1 MAILVCFSSCDR
13 FREQTNTNF
22 DVTYHG
28 VVSVPEGRVITNGGP
43 FPSSGGLSVDFPAV
57 AVATKSRQY
66 ADEYHIKTD
75 KVVKAHLLMFRFYQ
89 APTYHNLDYVDSI
102 HVYMSTSDLPEIL
115 VARRS
120 IIPKNQFMLDMVPET
135 FQNLKEYFKQDIIY
149 LRTELYIN
157 KLPDEGN
164 KFDLVPTI
172 YVEAKSVL

>member
-1 MAILVCFSSCDR
+1 MKRFICSMAILVCFSNCDR

-22 DVTYHG
+22 DVTYHA
-28 VVSVPEGRVITNGGP
+28 VVS
-43 FPSSGGLSVDFPAV
+43 V
-57 AVATKSRQY
+57 AVATKSHQY